1 MKDPY
6 ALLGLT
12 RDAEPELIRT
22 TYEELHAEYSELRF
36 KPGREGNEG
45 ARKLQELEE
54 AWAIISAELN
64 REYKN
69 GPTGEPDYGKID
81 SLIRAGQYN
90 EAQDM
95 LDAITDR
102 RGEWHYMQSIVF
114 YKRDWLSESK
124 AQLEMAIQDDPTN
137 TKYRSSLDKLTMA
150 MNNPAQGGYNANQ
163 TFGQNGQPGQNGAPN
178 AAPMNDQPQQSGENL
193 GNCLSSCCCAY
204 CLTDC
209 LCTALRCC

>member
-12 RDAEPELIRT
+12 RDADPELIRSK
-22 TYEELHAEYSELRF
+22 YDELHAEYSEQRF
-36 KPGREGNEG
+36 KSGEEGNEG

-54 AWAIISAELN
+54 AWAVIASDLDGDSKTA
-64 REYKN
+64 
-69 GPTGEPDYGKID
+69 GSVPDYGKVD
-81 SLIRAGQYN
+81 MLIRDGKYN

-102 RGEWHYMQSIVF
+102 KGEWHYMQSIVF
-114 YKRDWLSESK
+114 YKRDWLNESK

-137 TKYRSSLDKLTMA
+137 PKYRSSLDKLNMA
-150 MNNPAQGGYNANQ
+150 MNNPQQGGYNAGQ
-163 TFGQNGQPGQNGAPN
+163 TYNQNGNIPNGNGAP
-178 AAPMNDQPQQSGENL
+178 MYDQTPPPQQSAENMS
-193 GNCLSSCCCAY
+193 NCLSSCCCAY

-209 LCTALRCC
+209 LCSALRCM

>member
-12 RDAEPELIRT
+12 RDADPELIRSK
-22 TYEELHAEYSELRF
+22 YDELHAVYSEQRF
-36 KPGREGNEG
+36 KSGEEGNEG

-54 AWAIISAELN
+54 AWALIASDLE
-64 REYKN
+64 
-69 GPTGEPDYGKID
+69 GESKTAGGAPDFGKVD
-81 SLIRAGQYN
+81 QLIRDGKYN

-102 RGEWHYMQSIVF
+102 KGEWHYMQSIVF
-114 YKRDWLSESK
+114 YKRDWLNESK

-137 TKYRSSLDKLTMA
+137 PKYRSSLDKLNIA
-150 MNNPAQGGYNANQ
+150 INNPKQGGYNANQ
-163 TFGQNGQPGQNGAPN
+163 TYGQNSGQYNAPNGAP
-178 AAPMNDQPQQSGENL
+178 MYDQTPQQPAENMS
-193 GNCLSSCCCAY
+193 NCLSSCCCAY

-209 LCTALRCC
+209 LCSALRCM

>member
-12 RDAEPELIRT
+12 RDADHELIRT
-22 TYEELHAEYSELRF
+22 KYKELHAKYSEQRF
-36 KPGREGNEG
+36 KPGAEGNRG

-54 AWAIISAELN
+54 AWSIISSEIDVAGKTAN
-64 REYKN
+64 
-69 GPTGEPDYGKID
+69 EPDYGKID
-81 SLIRAGQYN
+81 ELIRAGKYN

-95 LDAITDR
+95 LDSVTDR
-102 RGEWHYMQSIVF
+102 KGEWHYMQSIVF
-114 YKRDWLSESK
+114 YKRDWLTESK

-137 TKYRSSLDKLTMA
+137 PKYRSSLEKLNMA
-150 MNNPAQGGYNANQ
+150 MNNPRQGGYNAGQ
-163 TFGQNGQPGQNGAPN
+163 TYGQNGQAYGQNGPTYEQ
-178 AAPMNDQPQQSGENL
+178 PPQQQPQQSGENL

-209 LCTALRCC
+209 LCSALRCL

>member
-12 RDAEPELIRT
+12 RDADPELIRKK
-22 TYEELHAEYSELRF
+22 YEELHAEYSEQRF
-36 KPGREGNEG
+36 KSGEEGNEG

-54 AWAIISAELN
+54 AWALISSRLDGDSKTA
-64 REYKN
+64 
-69 GPTGEPDYGKID
+69 GGAPDYGKID
-81 SLIRAGQYN
+81 TLIRAGQYN
-90 EAQDM
+90 EAQDL

-124 AQLEMAIQDDPTN
+124 AQLEMAIQDDPGN
-137 TKYRSSLDKLTMA
+137 PKYRSSLDKLNMA
-150 MNNPAQGGYNANQ
+150 MNNPKQGGYNAGQ
-163 TFGQNGQPGQNGAPN
+163 TFGQNGQNYGPNGG
-178 AAPMNDQPQQSGENL
+178 PMYDQPPQQPQNGENL

-209 LCTALRCC
+209 LCSALRCL